1 MRSAPLGVGGGVMA
15 PVPSSKRCMDVV
27 LCGAA
32 LIVLSSLMAA
42 VALWVRCT
50 SKGPI
55 LYRARRAGY
64 KGEGF
69 DLLKFRT
76 MRLGADR
83 DGAITEAG
91 DSRILP
97 LGRMVRM
104 LRLDELPQIFN
115 ILRGEMSLV
124 GPRPEDLDIVRNCYT
139 PEQRAAL
146 DVLPG
151 LSGIPQLSFLF
162 DIGDLDPGDMDP
174 QDHYKEIILPLRL
187 TLDLEYIRRQ
197 SVRYDL
203 YLLSRTFLCIAF
215 KSWFLLVRAP
225 KQHLPT
231 LEPITVVT
239 R

>member
-1 MRSAPLGVGGGVMA
+1 
-15 PVPSSKRCMDVV
+15 MDVA

-32 LIVLSSLMAA
+32 LVVLAPLMAA

-50 SKGPI
+50 SPGPI

-64 KGEGF
+64 KGEAF

-76 MRLGADR
+76 MRVGAER
-83 DGAITEAG
+83 DGAITGAG
-91 DSRILP
+91 DRRILP
-97 LGRMVRM
+97 LGRIVRL

-124 GPRPEDLDIVRNCYT
+124 GPRPEDLDIVLTCYT
-139 PEQRAAL
+139 AEQRAAL

-151 LSGIPQLSFLF
+151 LSGIPQVSFLF
-162 DIGDLDPGDMDP
+162 DTGDLDPGDMDP
-174 QDHYKEIILPLRL
+174 QEHYKEIILPLRL

-203 YLLSRTFLCIAF
+203 YLLLRTFACIAF
-215 KSWFLLVRAP
+215 KSWFSLLRAP

-231 LEPITVVT
+231 PEPITVVT

>member
-1 MRSAPLGVGGGVMA
+1 
-15 PVPSSKRCMDVV
+15 MDVV

-32 LIVLSSLMAA
+32 LVLLAPVMAA

-50 SKGPI
+50 SPGPI

-64 KGEGF
+64 KGEAF

-83 DGAITEAG
+83 DGAITEA
-91 DSRILP
+91 DDRRVLP
-97 LGRMVRM
+97 GGRVVRL

-124 GPRPEDLDIVRNCYT
+124 GPRPEDLDIVRTCYT

-151 LSGIPQLSFLF
+151 LSGIPQVSFLF
-162 DIGDLDPGDMDP
+162 DTADLDPGDLDP
-174 QDHYKEIILPLRL
+174 QEHYRQIILPLRL

-203 YLLSRTFLCIAF
+203 YLLARTFLCIAF
-215 KSWFLLVRAP
+215 KSWGLLMRDPRRNLHV
-225 KQHLPT
+225 
-231 LEPITVVT
+231 EPFKLVT